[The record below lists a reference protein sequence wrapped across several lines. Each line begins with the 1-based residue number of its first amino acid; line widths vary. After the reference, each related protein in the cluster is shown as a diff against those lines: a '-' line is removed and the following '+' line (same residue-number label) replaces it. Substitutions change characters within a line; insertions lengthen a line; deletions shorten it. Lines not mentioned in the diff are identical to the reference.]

1 MVTSLPIVIPVDPV
15 RLIDPEVVTRFPAV
29 ANTPPLL
36 VKVRFPLPVLI
47 NAPGNVRTCPAIA
60 ERPVLAPK
68 VGAPR
73 ERLLRSTI
81 CTAKPAG
88 DEAVLFNVTVF

>member
-47 NAPGNVRTCPAIA
+47 TATGNVRVCPATA
-60 ERPVLAPK
+60 ENVVLGCRLGAPK
-68 VGAPR
+68 I
-73 ERLLRSTI
+73 RLFASWMLTVV
-81 CTAKPAG
+81 PP
-88 DEAVLFNVTVF
+88 VNVTVF